1 MQEQI
6 RTARIFY
13 LGAAVITLVAT
24 VLRTLSLALCLDPA
38 SGYFEAGAAL
48 PACYR
53 ILCALSALAFI
64 LFPPLALKGRVSEK
78 RAGMTRV
85 CLCASLLCAILFF
98 LNFIMTCTNRS
109 ALLPAPLWIFGL
121 LFLLGGAVYFI
132 LQALKSRVGDITTG
146 TVTVFGCLCI
156 LSVACLISFTYF
168 DIATPM
174 NAPHKTELHL
184 ALLSL
189 MLYLLY
195 ELRDVAGIPRPC
207 ALTACTA
214 LAFFFSVTVGASDLV
229 AYFLGIYADPT
240 YLMQDLLL
248 IGFAFYIGA
257 RGLNDSTVT
266 LPKNNL

>member
-1 MQEQI
+1 MPERF
-6 RTARIFY
+6 RTTRVFY
-13 LGAAVITLVAT
+13 LGAAILTLIAT
-24 VLRTLSLALCLDPA
+24 ILRTLSLALCLDPA
-38 SGYFEAGAAL
+38 GSYFDVGAAL

-53 ILCALSALAFI
+53 ILSVLSALAFI
-64 LFPPLALKGRVSEK
+64 LFPLLVLKDRVSER

-85 CLCASLLCAILFF
+85 SLCASLLCAILFF
-98 LNFIMTCTNRS
+98 LNFMMACTGRS
-109 ALLPAPLWIFGL
+109 ALLPSALWFFGL

-132 LQALKSRVGDITTG
+132 LQALMPRVRDITTG

-174 NAPHKTELHL
+174 NAPHKTDLHL

-189 MLYLLY
+189 LLYLLY
-195 ELRDVAGIPRPC
+195 ELRDVAGIPRPR

-214 LAFFFSVTVGASDLV
+214 LAFFFTVTVGASDLV
-229 AYFLGIYADPT
+229 AYCLSIYADPS
-240 YLMQDLLL
+240 YLIQDLLL

-257 RGLNDSTVT
+257 RALNDSAVTVSEQ
-266 LPKNNL
+266 